1 MKKYLIFSLLLIV
14 ACGPSEEDIQA
25 RIDSAVEQATTT
37 TVQESTTTTVQEST
51 TTTTTTTTSSTTTTT
66 TTTTTIPQKT
76 IVILEI
82 NTEHPNTQIKEV
94 REAIACSLN
103 KNHVSNNVLGNFVT
117 SYYSLIPPS
126 FDTDSNSSTYTNPNC
141 SSENYSENFANA
153 LEILK
158 KQFTATSWFD
168 GIRCT
173 EENRCRV
180 KNLTLRDS
188 NISPNFIY
196 DRLLIPTCGPGFD
209 PLGHTWAV
217 YTADFI
223 TRLGLETDA
232 GGGGGECLTVN
243 IEYLQSNEYL
253 TKLQSSEGTC
263 SLAKNAFRISKISID
278 NLYNYFSSLTEKQAD
293 VCYGFFF
300 TNFTNQVIKDNLAIL
315 KDDVNNIEAA
325 RNIERELLSNNVI
338 IPLYIE
344 NESSLEGTYQR
355 YKDEKDELEKELKS
369 IDSGSDRAYD
379 INNRLIDI
387 ELVLQGLNTMTYVIR
402 LIQ

>member
-1 MKKYLIFSLLLIV
+1 MKRILIFLLTIFV
-14 ACGPSEEDIQA
+14 TCGPSEEDIQE
-25 RIDSAVEQATTT
+25 RIDEAVSEATST
-37 TVQESTTTTVQEST
+37 TVIQET
-51 TTTTTTTTSSTTTTT
+51 TTTTLPPTTTTTLPPTTT

-103 KNHVSNNVLGNFVT
+103 KNHVSNNVLRNAVT

-180 KNLTLRDS
+180 ENLTLRDS

-196 DRLLIPTCGPGFD
+196 DRLLIPDCGAGID
-209 PLGHTWAV
+209 PLSNTWALF
-217 YTADFI
+217 TADFI
-223 TRLGLETDA
+223 ARLGLETFA
-232 GGGGGECLTVN
+232 GGSGGECLTVN

-253 TKLQSSEGTC
+253 TKIQSSERTC

-344 NESSLEGTYQR
+344 SESSLERTYQR

-387 ELVLQGLNTMTYVIR
+387 ERVLQGLNTLTYVIKTVG
-402 LIQ
+402 